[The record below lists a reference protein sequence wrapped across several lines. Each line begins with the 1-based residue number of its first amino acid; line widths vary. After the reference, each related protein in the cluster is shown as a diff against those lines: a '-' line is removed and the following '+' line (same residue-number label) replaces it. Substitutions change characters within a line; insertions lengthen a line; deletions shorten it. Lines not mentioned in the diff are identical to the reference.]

1 MQGNDIMKNN
11 IKYNRFSKIAI
22 VIMVIVFI
30 TNFFV
35 SDCNLLWMFLSGGG
49 KVVDYTSV
57 SYATVFRD
65 FQLFRLITYG
75 YTQTAVWHLLA
86 NLLGLWYVGLYFE
99 KKIGTIWFVLVYH
112 IGLIFAAIILIVLYP
127 SGYHYGASPAIFA
140 CIGVLAN
147 WLVKNR
153 ELWDDYKLQKG
164 FYYLMG
170 YFVLSNMLGVPTLI
184 FHFMGFV
191 VGFLLGFMVQEKAR

>member
-1 MQGNDIMKNN
+1 MQGNDIRKNN

-86 NLLGLWYVGLYFE
+86 NLLGLWYAGLYLE

-112 IGLIFAAIILIVLYP
+112 IGLIFAGIILIVLYP
-127 SGYHYGASPAIFA
+127 SGHHYGASPAIFA

-153 ELWDDYKLQKG
+153 ELWDEYKLQKG

-191 VGFLLGFMVQEKAR
+191 VGFLLGFMVKEKAR

>member
-1 MQGNDIMKNN
+1 MQGNDITKNN

-86 NLLGLWYVGLYFE
+86 IY
-99 KKIGTIWFVLVYH
+99 
-112 IGLIFAAIILIVLYP
+112 
-127 SGYHYGASPAIFA
+127 
-140 CIGVLAN
+140 
-147 WLVKNR
+147 
-153 ELWDDYKLQKG
+153 
-164 FYYLMG
+164 
-170 YFVLSNMLGVPTLI
+170 
-184 FHFMGFV
+184 
-191 VGFLLGFMVQEKAR
+191 

>member
-1 MQGNDIMKNN
+1 MQGNDIRKNN

-86 NLLGLWYVGLYFE
+86 NLLGLWYVGLYLE
-99 KKIGTIWFVLVYH
+99 KRLEQY
-112 IGLIFAAIILIVLYP
+112 GLY
-127 SGYHYGASPAIFA
+127 
-140 CIGVLAN
+140 
-147 WLVKNR
+147 
-153 ELWDDYKLQKG
+153 
-164 FYYLMG
+164 
-170 YFVLSNMLGVPTLI
+170 
-184 FHFMGFV
+184 
-191 VGFLLGFMVQEKAR
+191 